1 MDPKINDHLEGAVV
15 SQPSTSAT
23 IAVVESM
30 PCRISD
36 SSNHSCNG
44 GNRREHLKAQLE
56 SQVQAAQHGHR
67 GLESALHLMCE
78 RLLDLEDCWQQA
90 RYEKKKTEEKFL
102 ELQQECRDRQNH
114 LSTLNDNVRED
125 LCLLQSRVDTLAEAQ
140 VPEDDAIPIT
150 PVAAPANDAAVGLV
164 ATTAVVAT
172 SGDGNGVDHEETMAA
187 MRQELHALRRKVE
200 IMAAN
205 VLGEP
210 EGASTENAPGEEGG
224 KEREG
229 ALLQSSISDDD
240 SAGKSGTDAEQVPY
254 DIADIDEEENT
265 TSDSQTDDER
275 GASGDQGGKPQQHGQ
290 EEDGGESSRIILKKR
305 KARNHWAQVRLHRAF
320 LVKKIRRQ
328 MMAERKVSKSETI
341 VTRVERLEKAL
352 GVNVYTT
359 GSGRLDVLAS
369 DVRLSLAMIV
379 EYQARAASDNLSA
392 PLCLFP
398 AREGDLSMISAAVM
412 MPEQPR
418 SSTRRPSG
426 DAHDGRRGS
435 RETRRSWSSISM
447 GTSDGDSGDSSGGG
461 DGGGTGSTV
470 WGGGGGGDVGR
481 LWLAEDAGY
490 LCVDLLLE
498 RTLEELAEGLA
509 FAASHVEKGRSQSLA
524 ACRGTS
530 SSGGGGG
537 ITGGGGSTTSARAS
551 ASRAAVDVAGSAAA
565 AAAAAS
571 TTSKPSSVPT
581 EHDGHQQEE
590 SERGSATTL
599 KKEIGRMQDRCARLG
614 ALVARLGVAQ
624 QQHLDERGKGDRAE
638 AWVQDGTWRRPS
650 VVFAAEEQSEERGD
664 VNRDAQRPAPEA
676 AAGAI
681 ASEVLRLSCALA
693 GDLQY
698 LLSRPAYCRV
708 LDAFAF
714 TPGRKCLCGR
724 EFDTAGTAAAIPVVP
739 AAAPA
744 SAGGKNGDAHVG
756 RGSGGDNGRDRDQ
769 RGEPRQQPQWQ
780 QQGQAQANDRGAA
793 EEQTHS
799 GATGGASDAGT
810 GDRAGKGQ
818 HQRPPPLLRHMPTFM
833 SVPLTAQNGGVRPS
847 GEGFFVV
854 AGEGAL
860 EKASG
865 FRVQSTLYQASGC
878 ASRREQGECCFVL
891 SLGHLSSFLASA
903 RSRAAH
909 RAVSLLT
916 KELKR
921 DVLAAELAARESVAA
936 AAAARAGAREASAEA
951 LDATARAAAA
961 AASARNEGSLLLVEF
976 HEQLAKAMR
985 AERDRLERDNYE
997 RARAERERVGQL
1009 LETQARKTTASCASL
1024 GHLKS
1029 LLDGKA
1035 GQEDLASITRAMG
1048 DVEETLTVVR
1058 QSIPGEKALQELQE
1072 ALARKADKA
1081 YTKRKMALLVSRVSA
1096 LLQEESEEPSMAKKC
1111 LSCDRAF
1118 NKLSFKELEL
1128 AQQQLPEVLES
1139 AEDAAM
1145 RAQQQQQQMAAGR
1158 TPGGRGLEGEEHPT
1172 GDGPREMV
1180 ADRSGSRSPGSRRE
1194 QTNKRPGSAPSARSS
1209 TLEPRPFGN
1218 NRPRSAAPQRLVGGG
1233 GTNAVAA
1240 GFRPGSGGARSRTA
1254 RGVGSHANSN
1264 SRLPPATG
1272 GPQPTTRQSP
1282 LFRPAALSAT
1292 YGFLSDGARKAVE
1305 SEAFR
1310 AERVSAREPSPAPD
1324 HIRYGGMTQAP
1335 LVRQLFS
1342 GVGGGVGG
1350 VGGLDTPTSVDG
1362 AHARGAVGNRIFK
1375 GGRRGR
1381 GGAEG
1386 RGRTGAGRGKG
1397 GEHLRVSGEGGGGA
1411 AAAAAAADERAP
1423 AAGAGDNHEGFA
1435 STLEHHRR
1443 NVIAVTVPPIQAVGA
1458 AGFVPETLTRGSGGS
1473 GSDGNSSK
1481 RGSKPYGA

>member
-1 MDPKINDHLEGAVV
+1 
-15 SQPSTSAT
+15 
-23 IAVVESM
+23 
-30 PCRISD
+30 
-36 SSNHSCNG
+36 
-44 GNRREHLKAQLE
+44 
-56 SQVQAAQHGHR
+56 
-67 GLESALHLMCE
+67 
-78 RLLDLEDCWQQA
+78 
-90 RYEKKKTEEKFL
+90 
-102 ELQQECRDRQNH
+102 
-114 LSTLNDNVRED
+114 
-125 LCLLQSRVDTLAEAQ
+125 
-140 VPEDDAIPIT
+140 
-150 PVAAPANDAAVGLV
+150 
-164 ATTAVVAT
+164 
-172 SGDGNGVDHEETMAA
+172 
-187 MRQELHALRRKVE
+187 
-200 IMAAN
+200 
-205 VLGEP
+205 
-210 EGASTENAPGEEGG
+210 
-224 KEREG
+224 
-229 ALLQSSISDDD
+229 
-240 SAGKSGTDAEQVPY
+240 
-254 DIADIDEEENT
+254 
-265 TSDSQTDDER
+265 
-275 GASGDQGGKPQQHGQ
+275 
-290 EEDGGESSRIILKKR
+290 
-305 KARNHWAQVRLHRAF
+305 
-320 LVKKIRRQ
+320 
-328 MMAERKVSKSETI
+328 MMAERKVSHSETI

-359 GSGRLDVLAS
+359 GSGRLDTLAR

-412 MPEQPR
+412 PVQPR
-418 SSTRRPSG
+418 SGSRRPSG

-447 GTSDGDSGDSSGGG
+447 RTSDGDSGDSSGGG
-461 DGGGTGSTV
+461 DGGGSGSTV

-509 FAASHVEKGRSQSLA
+509 FAASHVEKGRSRSLA
-524 ACRGTS
+524 ASRG

-537 ITGGGGSTTSARAS
+537 ITGGGGSATSARAS
-551 ASRAAVDVAGSAAA
+551 ASQAAVDVAGAAAAA

-571 TTSKPSSVPT
+571 TTSKPSSLPT
-581 EHDGHQQEE
+581 ERDGHQQEE
-590 SERGSATTL
+590 SGRGSTTTL
-599 KKEIGRMQDRCARLG
+599 KREIERMQDRCARLG
-614 ALVARLGVAQ
+614 ALVARLRVVQ
-624 QQHLDERGKGDRAE
+624 QQQRDERGKGEGAG
-638 AWVQDGTWRRPS
+638 AWVQDGTGRRPS
-650 VVFAAEEQSEERGD
+650 VVFAAEEQSEERGE
-664 VNRDAQRPAPEA
+664 VNDDAQRPTPESA
-676 AAGAI
+676 VGVI
-681 ASEVLRLSCALA
+681 AKEVLRLSCALA

-724 EFDTAGTAAAIPVVP
+724 EFDTGGTAATIPLAP
-739 AAAPA
+739 AAAA
-744 SAGGKNGDAHVG
+744 AAAATAAGGKNVDVDVG
-756 RGSGGDNGRDRDQ
+756 RGNGGDNGRDRDQ
-769 RGEPRQQPQWQ
+769 RGGPRQQPRPQR
-780 QQGQAQANDRGAA
+780 QG
-793 EEQTHS
+793 QTHS
-799 GATGGASDAGT
+799 TQGATEEKTHNDATGGGSGAGT
-810 GDRAGKGQ
+810 GDRGGKGQ
-818 HQRPPPLLRHMPTFM
+818 QQRPPPMSWRMPTFM
-833 SVPLTAQNGGVRPS
+833 SVPLTTQNGGGRPS
-847 GEGFFVV
+847 GEGIFVV

-865 FRVQSTLYQASGC
+865 FRVRSTLYQASGC
-878 ASRREQGECCFVL
+878 ASRREQGQCCFVL

-909 RAVSLLT
+909 RAVSSLT

-936 AAAARAGAREASAEA
+936 ATAARAGAREASAEA
-951 LDATARAAAA
+951 LEATARAAAA

-976 HEQLAKAMR
+976 HEQLANAMR
-985 AERDRLERDNYE
+985 TERDRLERDNYE

-1009 LETQARKTTASCASL
+1009 LETQARKKKNYSLL

-1128 AQQQLPEVLES
+1128 AHQQLPEVLES

-1145 RAQQQQQQMAAGR
+1145 RAQQQQQRMAAGGA
-1158 TPGGRGLEGEEHPT
+1158 PGGRGLEGEGHAT
-1172 GDGPREMV
+1172 GDGPRETV
-1180 ADRSGSRSPGSRRE
+1180 ADRSGSPPPGGRRD
-1194 QTNKRPGSAPSARSS
+1194 QANKRPGSAPSARSS
-1209 TLEPRPFGN
+1209 TLEPRTFGN
-1218 NRPRSAAPQRLVGGG
+1218 NRPSSAAPQRLVGGG
-1233 GTNAVAA
+1233 GTSAVGG

-1254 RGVGSHANSN
+1254 RGVGAHANSN
-1264 SRLPPATG
+1264 SRLLPPATG
-1272 GPQPTTRQSP
+1272 GPQPTTRHSP
-1282 LFRPAALSAT
+1282 LFAPAALSAT
-1292 YGFLSDGARKAVE
+1292 YGLLSDGARKAVE

-1342 GVGGGVGG
+1342 GLGGGVGG

-1362 AHARGAVGNRIFK
+1362 AHGRAAVGNRIFK
-1375 GGRRGR
+1375 GGTRGR
-1381 GGAEG
+1381 GGTEG

-1397 GEHLRVSGEGGGGA
+1397 VEHLRVSGEGGGGA
-1411 AAAAAAADERAP
+1411 AAATADERTS
-1423 AAGAGDNHEGFA
+1423 AASGGDNHEGFA

-1443 NVIAVTVPPIQAVGA
+1443 NVIAVTVPPVQAVGA
-1458 AGFVPETLTRGSGGS
+1458 AGFVPETLIRGSGG
-1473 GSDGNSSK
+1473 GGGDGNNSK

>member
-1 MDPKINDHLEGAVV
+1 MDPKINDHLEGALV

-23 IAVVESM
+23 VAVVESM
-30 PCRISD
+30 PCRISV
-36 SSNHSCNG
+36 SSNNGCNG

-67 GLESALHLMCE
+67 GLESALHLVCE

-90 RYEKKKTEEKFL
+90 RCEQKKTKEKFL

-125 LCLLQSRVDTLAEAQ
+125 LCLLQSRVDTTAEAQ
-140 VPEDDAIPIT
+140 APEDDAISIT

-164 ATTAVVAT
+164 AKTAVVAT

-205 VLGEP
+205 VLGES
-210 EGASTENAPGEEGG
+210 EGASTETAHGEEGG
-224 KEREG
+224 TEGEG
-229 ALLQSSISDDD
+229 ALLQSSSSDDD

-254 DIADIDEEENT
+254 DNADVDDEENT
-265 TSDSQTDDER
+265 TSDRQTVDEL
-275 GASGDQGGKPQQHGQ
+275 GTSGDQGGKPQQHGQ

-305 KARNHWAQVRLHRAF
+305 KARNHWAQVRLRRAF

-359 GSGRLDVLAS
+359 GSGRLDTLAR

-418 SSTRRPSG
+418 SNRRPSS

-447 GTSDGDSGDSSGGG
+447 GTSDEDNGDSSGGG
-461 DGGGTGSTV
+461 DGGGRGSTV

-490 LCVDLLLE
+490 LCVDLMLE

-530 SSGGGGG
+530 SSGGGG

-551 ASRAAVDVAGSAAA
+551 ASRAAVDVAGSTAAAA

-599 KKEIGRMQDRCARLG
+599 KKEIGRMQDRCDRLG
-614 ALVARLGVAQ
+614 ALVARLGVVQ
-624 QQHLDERGKGDRAE
+624 QQQLDEQGKGEGAE
-638 AWVQDGTWRRPS
+638 AWVQDGKGRRPS
-650 VVFAAEEQSEERGD
+650 VVFAPEEQSEERGG
-664 VNRDAQRPAPEA
+664 VNRDAQRPTPEA

-714 TPGRKCLCGR
+714 TPGRKCLCRR
-724 EFDTAGTAAAIPVVP
+724 EFDTGGTAAAIPVVP
-739 AAAPA
+739 AATPA
-744 SAGGKNGDAHVG
+744 AAGGKNGDAHVG

-780 QQGQAQANDRGAA
+780 RQGQTQANDRGAA
-793 EEQTHS
+793 EEHTNS
-799 GATGGASDAGT
+799 SATGGESETGT

-818 HQRPPPLLRHMPTFM
+818 HQRPPSMLRHTPTFV
-833 SVPLTAQNGGVRPS
+833 SVPLTTQNGGVRPS
-847 GEGFFVV
+847 GEGLFVV

-865 FRVQSTLYQASGC
+865 FRVRSTLYQASAY
-878 ASRREQGECCFVL
+878 ASRREQGERCFIL

-909 RAVSLLT
+909 RAVSSLT

-976 HEQLAKAMR
+976 HEQLAKAML

-1009 LETQARKTTASCASL
+1009 LET
-1024 GHLKS
+1024 
-1029 LLDGKA
+1029 
-1035 GQEDLASITRAMG
+1035 
-1048 DVEETLTVVR
+1048 
-1058 QSIPGEKALQELQE
+1058 
-1072 ALARKADKA
+1072 
-1081 YTKRKMALLVSRVSA
+1081 
-1096 LLQEESEEPSMAKKC
+1096 
-1111 LSCDRAF
+1111 
-1118 NKLSFKELEL
+1118 
-1128 AQQQLPEVLES
+1128 
-1139 AEDAAM
+1139 
-1145 RAQQQQQQMAAGR
+1145 
-1158 TPGGRGLEGEEHPT
+1158 
-1172 GDGPREMV
+1172 
-1180 ADRSGSRSPGSRRE
+1180 
-1194 QTNKRPGSAPSARSS
+1194 
-1209 TLEPRPFGN
+1209 
-1218 NRPRSAAPQRLVGGG
+1218 
-1233 GTNAVAA
+1233 
-1240 GFRPGSGGARSRTA
+1240 
-1254 RGVGSHANSN
+1254 
-1264 SRLPPATG
+1264 
-1272 GPQPTTRQSP
+1272 
-1282 LFRPAALSAT
+1282 
-1292 YGFLSDGARKAVE
+1292 
-1305 SEAFR
+1305 
-1310 AERVSAREPSPAPD
+1310 
-1324 HIRYGGMTQAP
+1324 
-1335 LVRQLFS
+1335 
-1342 GVGGGVGG
+1342 
-1350 VGGLDTPTSVDG
+1350 
-1362 AHARGAVGNRIFK
+1362 
-1375 GGRRGR
+1375 
-1381 GGAEG
+1381 
-1386 RGRTGAGRGKG
+1386 
-1397 GEHLRVSGEGGGGA
+1397 
-1411 AAAAAAADERAP
+1411 
-1423 AAGAGDNHEGFA
+1423 
-1435 STLEHHRR
+1435 
-1443 NVIAVTVPPIQAVGA
+1443 
-1458 AGFVPETLTRGSGGS
+1458 
-1473 GSDGNSSK
+1473 
-1481 RGSKPYGA
+1481 

>member
-1 MDPKINDHLEGAVV
+1 MDPKLNDHLEGVVV
-15 SQPSTSAT
+15 SQPSTSTAV
-23 IAVVESM
+23 AVVESM

-36 SSNHSCNG
+36 NSNNSCSSV

-67 GLESALHLMCE
+67 GLDSALHLMCE

-90 RYEKKKTEEKFL
+90 REEQKKTEEKFL
-102 ELQQECRDRQNH
+102 ELQQECRHRQNH

-125 LCLLQSRVDTLAEAQ
+125 LSLLQSRVDTLAEAQ
-140 VPEDDAIPIT
+140 APEHDAIPIT

-164 ATTAVVAT
+164 APTAVVAT
-172 SGDGNGVDHEETMAA
+172 SGDGNGVDHEEAMAA

-205 VLGEP
+205 VLGES
-210 EGASTENAPGEEGG
+210 EGASTETAPGEEGG
-224 KEREG
+224 REGEG
-229 ALLQSSISDDD
+229 ALLQRSSSDDD

-254 DIADIDEEENT
+254 DIADVDDEENT

-275 GASGDQGGKPQQHGQ
+275 GTSGDQGGKPQQYGQ

-305 KARNHWAQVRLHRAF
+305 EARNHWAQVRLHRAF

-359 GSGRLDVLAS
+359 GSGRLDTLAR

-412 MPEQPR
+412 MPEEPG
-418 SSTRRPSG
+418 STRCPSG

-447 GTSDGDSGDSSGGG
+447 GASDGDSGDSSGGG
-461 DGGGTGSTV
+461 DGGGSGSTV

-498 RTLEELAEGLA
+498 RTLEELGEGLA

-524 ACRGTS
+524 ASRGT

-537 ITGGGGSTTSARAS
+537 ITGGGGSTTSSRAS

-571 TTSKPSSVPT
+571 TTSRPSSVPT
-581 EHDGHQQEE
+581 EHDMHQQEE
-590 SERGSATTL
+590 SERGNATTL
-599 KKEIGRMQDRCARLG
+599 KKEIRRMQNRCARLG

-624 QQHLDERGKGDRAE
+624 QQQLDERGKGKGAE
-638 AWVQDGTWRRPS
+638 AWVQDGTGRRPS

-664 VNRDAQRPAPEA
+664 VNRDTQQPTPGA

-724 EFDTAGTAAAIPVVP
+724 EFDTAGTAAAIPVVST
-739 AAAPA
+739 AAPA
-744 SAGGKNGDAHVG
+744 SAGGKYSDAHVG
-756 RGSGGDNGRDRDQ
+756 RGSGGDNGRDRNQ
-769 RGEPRQQPQWQ
+769 RGEPRQQSQWQ
-780 QQGQAQANDRGAA
+780 RQGQAQANDRGAA
-793 EEQTHS
+793 EAHTQS
-799 GATGGASDAGT
+799 GATGGESDAGT
-810 GDRAGKGQ
+810 GNRAGKGQ
-818 HQRPPPLLRHMPTFM
+818 HQRPPPMLRHMPTFM
-833 SVPLTAQNGGVRPS
+833 SVPLTTQNGGVRPS

-860 EKASG
+860 EKTSG
-865 FRVQSTLYQASGC
+865 FRVRSTLYQASGC

-909 RAVSLLT
+909 RAVSSLT

-976 HEQLAKAMR
+976 HDQLAKAMR

-1096 LLQEESEEPSMAKKC
+1096 LLHEESEEPSMAKKC

-1145 RAQQQQQQMAAGR
+1145 RAQQQQQRMAAGG
-1158 TPGGRGLEGEEHPT
+1158 TPGGRGLEGEGHPT

-1209 TLEPRPFGN
+1209 TLESRPFGN
-1218 NRPRSAAPQRLVGGG
+1218 NRPSSAAPQRLVGGG

-1240 GFRPGSGGARSRTA
+1240 SFRPGSGGARSRTA
-1254 RGVGSHANSN
+1254 RGVGAHANSN
-1264 SRLPPATG
+1264 SRLLPPATG

-1282 LFRPAALSAT
+1282 LFPPAALSAT
-1292 YGFLSDGARKAVE
+1292 YGLLSDGARKAVE

-1310 AERVSAREPSPAPD
+1310 AERLSAREPSPAPD

-1342 GVGGGVGG
+1342 GLGGGVGG

-1375 GGRRGR
+1375 GGTRGR
-1381 GGAEG
+1381 GRAEG
-1386 RGRTGAGRGKG
+1386 RGRTRAGRGKG

-1411 AAAAAAADERAP
+1411 AAAAAAADERTS

-1443 NVIAVTVPPIQAVGA
+1443 NVIAVTVPPVQAVGA
-1458 AGFVPETLTRGSGGS
+1458 AGFVPETLIRGSGGS
-1473 GSDGNSSK
+1473 GGDGNSSK
-1481 RGSKPYGA
+1481 RGSKPSGA